1 MNRLKHPEP
10 VRVRAVLWI
19 LSGVTLLYGA
29 ACVYLYY
36 HQQVSYAEGGALFE
50 SDLPFHVSMAVKDHW
65 YYSLTAL
72 FYQLF
77 YLTPWGSLLTAVF
90 LGVVSVASV
99 VLTGMLLDRITAK
112 QCPASVIF
120 IMALAG
126 SFMMPFFIRGAH
138 FQRYIGYQSASI
150 WHNSTYI
157 CMKLLSIGTFSMF
170 LKLKEKYRVGLNA
183 GEWIGFALLLILCN
197 SVKPSFFMIF
207 APAMFFFLVAEL
219 FRKVPFRRLF
229 IFGSA
234 VLPSLAVI
242 LGQQLILFGDDTG
255 NGIIIKPGYALFMRG
270 THPKITFL
278 LSIALPLLVLLFTLK
293 DLKTDG
299 TYRFAWLMW
308 LFGFLEIF
316 LFAETGGRAKDSNFF
331 WSYSAAVFF
340 VNLLAMCKLWEKY
353 RSEEAKRAG
362 KKWIRIFLLYA
373 GTACMCYQTWCGVY
387 FFCRLL
393 TGESYWM

>member
-36 HQQVSYAEGGALFE
+36 HQQVSYVEGGALFE

-126 SFMMPFFIRGAH
+126 SFMMPIFIRGAH

-157 CMKLLSIGTFSMF
+157 CMKLLSIGTITFRQT
-170 LKLKEKYRVGLNA
+170 KNCVA
-183 GEWIGFALLLILCN
+183 GRFWEGI
-197 SVKPSFFMIF
+197 FFNC
-207 APAMFFFLVAEL
+207 
-219 FRKVPFRRLF
+219 RLF
-229 IFGSA
+229 PFLTATKKQG
-234 VLPSLAVI
+234 
-242 LGQQLILFGDDTG
+242 FT
-255 NGIIIKPGYALFMRG
+255 R
-270 THPKITFL
+270 ITTRK
-278 LSIALPLLVLLFTLK
+278 SPH
-293 DLKTDG
+293 
-299 TYRFAWLMW
+299 
-308 LFGFLEIF
+308 
-316 LFAETGGRAKDSNFF
+316 
-331 WSYSAAVFF
+331 
-340 VNLLAMCKLWEKY
+340 C
-353 RSEEAKRAG
+353 
-362 KKWIRIFLLYA
+362 
-373 GTACMCYQTWCGVY
+373 
-387 FFCRLL
+387 
-393 TGESYWM
+393 

>member
-1 MNRLKHPEP
+1 MNMLKHPESL
-10 VRVRAVLWI
+10 RERAVLWI

-36 HQQVSYAEGGALFE
+36 HQLDFYVEGVAFE
-50 SDLPFHVSMAVKDHW
+50 SDLPFHVRMAVKDHW
-65 YYSLTAL
+65 FYSLTAF

-90 LGVVSVASV
+90 LGAVSVASV
-99 VLTGMLLDRITAK
+99 FLTGVLLDWITAK
-112 QCPASVIF
+112 KCPAPVLF
-120 IMALAG
+120 TMALAG
-126 SFMMPFFIRGAH
+126 SFIMPFFIRGAH

-157 CMKLLSIGTFSMF
+157 CMKLLSIGTFLMF
-170 LKLKEKYRVGLNA
+170 LKLREKYRDGLSA
-183 GEWIGFALLLILCN
+183 GEWIGFAMLLILCN
-197 SVKPSFFMIF
+197 SVKPSFFTIF

-229 IFGSA
+229 IFGSS

-242 LGQQLILFGDDTG
+242 LGQQLILFGEDTG

-278 LSIALPLLVLLFTLK
+278 LSVAFPLLTLLFTLK
-293 DLKTDG
+293 DFKTDG
-299 TYRFAWLMW
+299 TYRFAWTMW

-331 WSYSAAVFF
+331 WSYSVAVFF
-340 VNLLAMCKLWEKY
+340 VNLLAMCKLWEMN
-353 RSEEAKRAG
+353 RSKEAAAG
-362 KKWIRIFLLYA
+362 KKWVRILGLIA
-373 GTACMCYQTWCGVY
+373 GTACLCYQTWCGVY